1 MFKIRRTAAVA
12 AGAVVALAVGGTAAL
27 AAGADDPAPSPSATD
42 DRGGS
47 VRLLPD
53 GDPVPTASS
62 DDSASPSPS
71 ASRPTSP
78 PAAVPPATSA
88 LSISLARAEAIARRV
103 AGGGRVTKAES
114 ETEHGRP
121 IWKIRVVA
129 GGVQHDVYVDKVS
142 GAVVR
147 DRTRS
152 ASASSTGSSARH
164 DAGDDKG
171 GLRSGGSDDSASH
184 DKNDDKGG
192 ASDGHGSDDH
202 GGDDHG
208 SGGHGSDD

>member
-1 MFKIRRTAAVA
+1 
-12 AGAVVALAVGGTAAL
+12 
-27 AAGADDPAPSPSATD
+27 
-42 DRGGS
+42 
-47 VRLLPD
+47 
-53 GDPVPTASS
+53 
-62 DDSASPSPS
+62 
-71 ASRPTSP
+71 
-78 PAAVPPATSA
+78 VPPATSA
-88 LSISLARAEAIARRV
+88 LSISLARAEAIARRA

-121 IWKIRVVA
+121 IWKIRVVV
-129 GGVQHDVYVDKVS
+129 GGVQHDVYVDKAS

-152 ASASSTGSSARH
+152 ASASSRSTTSSARH

-171 GLRSGGSDDSASH
+171 GLRSGGSDDAVSH
-184 DKNDDKGG
+184 DKNGDKNDDKGG
-192 ASDGHGSDDH
+192 SRDGHGSDDH